1 MAKQAKQKLKL
12 IRVRDILLENT
23 DSEHTISVARIISLL
38 SEYGIDA
45 ERKSIYEDI
54 EELRAY
60 GMDIEMKKGSGGGY
74 FVASRE
80 FELPELKVLVDAVQA
95 SRFITTAKSRTLINK
110 LSALTSRYERS
121 ELSRQ
126 VHIAERIKS
135 MNKSIYYTTDYIH
148 RAINENRKITFR
160 YFNYNSNKDRVARR
174 GGKRY
179 EVSPW
184 LLIWNDENYYLAAYD
199 SESGIIKHYRVDKM
213 ERVEI
218 SEEAREGEDAFKSSE
233 MAMYPTGIFDMFGG
247 KTENVVLDCAE
258 EMAGAVIDRFGQDVA
273 LTHGG
278 ELDFRAH
285 VKVQLSPRFYGWIMA
300 FGNKMKISSPAY
312 AVEDFKKMLCEITDM
327 YAK

>member
-23 DSEHTISVARIISLL
+23 DADHTISVAKIISIL
-38 SEYGIDA
+38 SEYGIEA

-60 GMDIEMKKGSGGGY
+60 GMDIEMKKGNGGGY
-74 FVASRE
+74 YVASRE
-80 FELPELKVLVDAVQA
+80 FELPELKFLVDAVQA

-110 LSALTSRYERS
+110 LSSLTSRYERS

-148 RAINENRKITFR
+148 KAINENRKVSFR
-160 YFNYNSNKDRVARR
+160 YFNYNSKKEKVARR
-174 GGKRY
+174 EGKRY
-179 EVSPW
+179 IVSPW

-199 SESGIIKHYRVDKM
+199 SESGIVKHYRVDKM

-218 SEEAREGEDAFKSSE
+218 TDEAREGEAVFKSSE
-233 MAMYPTGIFDMFGG
+233 MSMYPTGIFDMFGG
-247 KTENVVLDCAE
+247 KTETVALDCAE
-258 EMAGAVIDRFGQDVA
+258 EMAGAVIDRFGSDVT
-273 LTHGG
+273 LTQGG
-278 ELDFRAH
+278 ELDFTAH

-300 FGNKMKISSPAY
+300 FGGKMKISSPAY
-312 AVEDFKKMLCEITDM
+312 AVEDFKKMLSEISDL
-327 YAK
+327 YE